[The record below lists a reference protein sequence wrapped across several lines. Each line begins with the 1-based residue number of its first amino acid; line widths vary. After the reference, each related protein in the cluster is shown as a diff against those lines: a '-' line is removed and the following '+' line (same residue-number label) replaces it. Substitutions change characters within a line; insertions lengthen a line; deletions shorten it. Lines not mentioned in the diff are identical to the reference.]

1 MIKCTQTSEKAYIP
15 PQVLPLQRVSGLL
28 RPMPC
33 KRGWEWAFEGKPNR
47 APHAVGATESVSVN
61 KAGMCWH
68 ITSGQGHSCQDWVAP
83 QEHLIRSCP
92 NARTCFGTG
101 AVFIFPLVPQ
111 SSGRG
116 VHPPL
121 PRQRINRILPA
132 PLCAPRR
139 GLFLCASHPG
149 NSKSPP
155 ASGPEGFC
163 ICFGKKE
170 EWTKRQRF

>member
-1 MIKCTQTSEKAYIP
+1 MVLSACCRNARTTSVPEPQLCFPAPDSFSFIVLLCRESCLFFEKSSQLHHSEVIKCTQTSEKAYVP

-33 KRGWEWAFEGKPNR
+33 KRGGEWAFEGKPNR

-92 NARTCFGTG
+92 FDGIPH
-101 AVFIFPLVPQ
+101 F
-111 SSGRG
+111 
-116 VHPPL
+116 
-121 PRQRINRILPA
+121 
-132 PLCAPRR
+132 
-139 GLFLCASHPG
+139 PG
-149 NSKSPP
+149 N
-155 ASGPEGFC
+155 E
-163 ICFGKKE
+163 
-170 EWTKRQRF
+170 